1 MDSKIGEYI
10 LMTCVTLQSTNF
22 PQPDKLESSGIE
34 AVLTTT
40 MYAIIGAVALQRGG
54 EVAAEVAREKV
65 LKPLGV
71 L

>member
-1 MDSKIGEYI
+1 MDTKIGEYI
-10 LMTCVTLQSTNF
+10 SMICVTLQSTNTS
-22 PQPDKLESSGIE
+22 QPDKLDSSGIE